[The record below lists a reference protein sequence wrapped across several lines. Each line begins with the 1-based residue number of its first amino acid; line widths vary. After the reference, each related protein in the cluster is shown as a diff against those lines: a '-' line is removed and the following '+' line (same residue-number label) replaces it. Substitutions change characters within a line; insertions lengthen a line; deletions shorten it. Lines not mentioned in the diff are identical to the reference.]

1 MSVASLDIAV
11 VVVVYNKLHP
21 ACLTSLKRA
30 VESSPL
36 SIGVVVVDNASPNL
50 DVATMT
56 KEAYPQAHIVVCQK
70 NHGFGGGCNRGA
82 RVLNASYTFFLNPDT
97 YLSDDA
103 LFDALHGFMR
113 RYPIVGMTAPRTHY
127 LDGTLQ
133 ETCRRFPAWH
143 MPLVRRTA
151 LASKTRGQRYIRDF
165 LMKDFDHVTERMVD
179 WVQGSAMMIET
190 ALYFD
195 IGGFDE
201 RYFMYFEDVDLC
213 RNCWERGR
221 PVYYLPSVAMTH
233 EYTQGS
239 AKVAGPVAGLLS
251 NRLARAHVQ
260 SWLRYLSKW
269 GTRTFL

>member
-1 MSVASLDIAV
+1 MSVAPLDIAV

-21 ACLTSLKRA
+21 TCLSSLKCVAER
-30 VESSPL
+30 SSL

-50 DVATMT
+50 DVAMLT
-56 KEAYPQAHIVVCQK
+56 KEAYPKAHLVVCRK
-70 NHGFGGGCNRGA
+70 NHGFGRACNRGA

-97 YLSDDA
+97 FLKDDA
-103 LFDALHGFMR
+103 LFDTLHGFMK
-113 RYPIVGMTAPRTHY
+113 RYPKVGMTAPCTHY
-127 LDGTLQ
+127 LNGTLQ

-143 MPLVRRTA
+143 MPIVRRTTLSSRA
-151 LASKTRGQRYIRDF
+151 RGLRYINAF
-165 LMKDFDHVTERMVD
+165 LMKDFDHTSERMVD

-190 ALYFD
+190 ALFFD

-221 PVYYLPSVAMTH
+221 PVYYLPSVAIAH

-239 AKVAGPVAGLLS
+239 AKVAGPVVGLLS

-260 SWLRYLSKW
+260 SWLQYLSKW
-269 GTRTFL
+269 GTHTFL